1 MGPITQ
7 ALQSF
12 QTQLMALAVPL
23 GIIGLVC
30 AILAFLITPLL
41 GDVLGNHKGFI
52 QRALLSIAF
61 IGFIPSIVAGLY
73 AIGGGGGG

>member
-7 ALQSF
+7 ALESL

-23 GIIGLVC
+23 GVVGLVC
-30 AILAFLITPLL
+30 AILAFLVTPLL
-41 GDVLGNHKGFI
+41 GDALGNHKGFI

-61 IGFIPSIVAGLY
+61 VGFIPAIVAGLY
-73 AIGGGGGG
+73 ALGGGS

>member
-7 ALQSF
+7 ALESL

-23 GIIGLVC
+23 GVIGLVC

-52 QRALLSIAF
+52 QRALLSITF
-61 IGFIPSIVAGLY
+61 VGFIPAIVAGLY
-73 AIGGGGGG
+73 ALGGGG

>member
-7 ALQSF
+7 ALQAF

-73 AIGGGGGG
+73 ALGGGGGS